1 MRGGNRSVTAFSA
14 AVTVTAE
21 VAWREILDADGNAT
35 YEVSATGP
43 WGAVTERAADA
54 FEALVRV
61 RRRLEPD
68 NWFLAVA
75 GARRDTYPS
84 GMARDQGGGLRAY
97 VLQMGRPATELVSI
111 FDDAPRELV
120 AGVDEQLEYSQRV
133 ARSLG

>member
-14 AVTVTAE
+14 TTTATVE
-21 VAWREILDADGNAT
+21 VAWREILDADGDAT

-43 WGAVTERAADA
+43 WGVVTETASDA
-54 FEALVRV
+54 FEALVQV

-84 GMARDQGGGLRAY
+84 GMAREHGGLRAY
-97 VLQMGRPATELVSI
+97 VLQMGHPATELVSI

-120 AGVDEQLEYSQRV
+120 AGVDEQREYSARV
-133 ARSLG
+133 ARSFR